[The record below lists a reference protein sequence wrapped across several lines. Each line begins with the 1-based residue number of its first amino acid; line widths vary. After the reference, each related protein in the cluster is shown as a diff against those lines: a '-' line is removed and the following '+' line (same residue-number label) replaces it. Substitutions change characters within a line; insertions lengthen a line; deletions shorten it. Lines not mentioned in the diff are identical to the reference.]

1 MSNFP
6 QTRDNDIPSRTRRTL
21 FLTETR
27 NERDGRES
35 VQSITQ
41 ERIKSR
47 LASGY
52 AVGNTD
58 RRSAT
63 SSPFATGD
71 RNSKVAEGGK
81 ARIERGGDARPKSM
95 NGLHKYASNGASSG
109 GISVGM
115 PLPLQQD

>member
-21 FLTETR
+21 FPAETR

-35 VQSITQ
+35 LQSITQ

-47 LASGY
+47 LAGSY
-52 AVGNTD
+52 VVGNTD

-81 ARIERGGDARPKSM
+81 ARIERGGDARPKSI
-95 NGLHKYASNGASSG
+95 NGFHKYGSNGASSG
-109 GISVGM
+109 GVPIGM
-115 PLPLQQD
+115 PLSLRQY